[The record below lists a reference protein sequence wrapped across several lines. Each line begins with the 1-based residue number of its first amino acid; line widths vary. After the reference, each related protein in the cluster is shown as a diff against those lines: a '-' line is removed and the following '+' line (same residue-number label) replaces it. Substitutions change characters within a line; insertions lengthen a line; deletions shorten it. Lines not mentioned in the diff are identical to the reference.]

1 MLQAGLKKELEKFD
15 RERTL
20 VAWDGL
26 ISKQQTALA
35 HHGVPTMSETNE
47 RPNREV
53 LCHSFKLGMVRGRL
67 IYPVLATA
75 ASDAGTGGDRL
86 PLMLG

>member
-1 MLQAGLKKELEKFD
+1 MLQAGLKKELDKFD

-35 HHGVPTMSETNE
+35 HHGVPAMFETNE
-47 RPNREV
+47 RPDREV
-53 LCHSFKLGMVRGRL
+53 
-67 IYPVLATA
+67 YLAVMIWDSWEVDQLSRP
-75 ASDAGTGGDRL
+75 SDSNE
-86 PLMLG
+86 

>member
-1 MLQAGLKKELEKFD
+1 MLQAGLKKELERFD

-35 HHGVPTMSETNE
+35 HHRVPTMFETNDG
-47 RPNREV
+47 PDREV
-53 LCHSFKLGMVRGRL
+53 CMADMVWDSWE
-67 IYPVLATA
+67 VDQFQS
-75 ASDAGTGGDRL
+75 SDSSG
-86 PLMLG
+86 

>member
-15 RERTL
+15 RERAL

-35 HHGVPTMSETNE
+35 HHGVPAMFETNE
-47 RPNREV
+47 GPDREERVMQV
-53 LCHSFKLGMVRGRL
+53 LEGIVN
-67 IYPVLATA
+67 P
-75 ASDAGTGGDRL
+75 
-86 PLMLG
+86 